1 VFRGLAEQLADED
14 LPPSLDQRMDLAV
27 ATAACRAAVKA
38 GERLNQREMEDLV
51 KALAAAGSPGLCPHG
66 DPLII
71 ALRHEELDRRFER

>member
-1 VFRGLAEQLADED
+1 
-14 LPPSLDQRMDLAV
+14 MDLAV